1 MTRLLL
7 LLTIGS
13 FVPQLEA
20 KLPKTVYVNDK
31 EMKLCTEHTIRY
43 ALLVKIAYVGLYKP
57 ACDMNQN
64 ILEIPEKLI
73 RFNYQVDVK
82 ASVFQELAVKYFKKN
97 IDEELYQLYSDE
109 LKQFNKSY
117 VDISANDSYDLFHE
131 NGKKL
136 SLYKN
141 KKLLGYTEW
150 PDFAANYFKIWFGKT
165 PAVKK
170 LKETFSEV

>member
-1 MTRLLL
+1 
-7 LLTIGS
+7 
-13 FVPQLEA
+13 
-20 KLPKTVYVNDK
+20 
-31 EMKLCTEHTIRY
+31 MKLCTEHTIRY

-64 ILEIPEKLI
+64 ILKIPEKLI

-141 KKLLGYTEW
+141 KNYWVIPNGRILQQIILKYGLEKHLQSKNLRKLL
-150 PDFAANYFKIWFGKT
+150 
-165 PAVKK
+165 VKYEFQK
-170 LKETFSEV
+170 LYD